1 MPKIQ
6 CEIVREKTTTGDQM
20 MSLYLKAEHD
30 LPQQLK
36 ALFVPANAMPGMHQE
51 FEICRSPANNQIVVI
66 GPRNKGLLTL
76 RGHNAEGHA
85 SEGSIEVNDEHYVP
99 AAAQGVAPPVGPAE
113 GPERDGG
120 RGGGGGRRGNDN
132 GRDKVEVSGSISLNR
147 AADVATRGRFLRD
160 AVKRSSEAMS
170 FSRFNR
176 FVELAFCDDP
186 VDGTREGGV
195 KNSLL
200 DALAEREGSSS
211 TYRVDSFERLKLVAE
226 IFVLANSVALPS
238 KYDASLSLADP
249 ARQISDMTAYLDGD
263 TVLPYLRIIYDRL
276 GLRAP
281 RSLQERPHDEVARC
295 RDILERRSQQPCFIE
310 LIWSYWHEEAMQAQ
324 TMAAISQRFQNRRAP
339 NDRDPLLQ
347 LEIDPLRPLNHL
359 LWKYAQGEDD
369 RLSVLRRAHEY
380 EHEYGFPLQGKA
392 VSPLRP
398 ADRRSKF
405 LEAFHNLLYRCVQFY
420 KEDDDTT
427 HVADGFS
434 VLNALKETHYVLS
447 HGAHNQFGDLPAT
460 ARQEMLIE
468 QWILSRPE
476 MREFLGSRPMVA
488 YPEAWMDKVDTVKTL
503 KGWNDVS
510 VVHFH
515 DLAVFGEIL
524 LLTIRWDRW
533 SEISDP
539 DEGKQWAREL
549 RPQVQGYIHA
559 LRATLGVDLAA
570 EITSSREEGDRY
582 LPPSVH
588 LLRRLKAQTAAR

>member
-20 MSLYLKAEHD
+20 MSLYLRSQHD
-30 LPQQLK
+30 LPQHLE
-36 ALFVPANAMPGMHQE
+36 ALFLPHDAVSGIHQK
-51 FEICRSPANNQIVVI
+51 FEIWRSPANNNQIVVI
-66 GPRNKGLLTL
+66 GPRNRGILTL
-76 RGHNAEGHA
+76 RGHNAEGIA
-85 SEGSIEVNDEHYVP
+85 SEGNIEVNHELWVAGAAHG
-99 AAAQGVAPPVGPAE
+99 AAAAAAMAGE
-113 GPERDGG
+113 PEDGGTRGG
-120 RGGGGGRRGNDN
+120 RGGGRRGD
-132 GRDKVEVSGSISLNR
+132 DQPPKVEVTGSLSLNR
-147 AADVATRGRFLRD
+147 AAEVSTRGRHLRD
-160 AVKRSSEAMS
+160 AVKRTSEAMS
-170 FSRFNR
+170 FPRFSRF
-176 FVELAFCDDP
+176 VDLAFCDDP
-186 VDGTREGGV
+186 VGARETDV
-195 KNSLL
+195 KKSLL
-200 DALAEREGSSS
+200 DVLADREGSSA
-211 TYRVDSFERLKLVAE
+211 TYRVDSFERLKVVAE
-226 IFVLANSVALPS
+226 IFVLANSAAIPTS
-238 KYDASLSLADP
+238 DEAKLSLVNP
-249 ARQISDMTAYLDGD
+249 TPKSQDMAAYLGDD

-276 GLRAP
+276 GIRPP
-281 RSLQERPHDEVARC
+281 RSLQEQSDVRVERC

-339 NDRDPLLQ
+339 NERDPLLQ

-359 LWKYAQGEDD
+359 LWKYAQGDDD

-392 VSPLRP
+392 VSPLRV

-427 HVADGFS
+427 HVADGFA
-434 VLNALKETHYVLS
+434 VLNSLKETHYVLS
-447 HGAHNQFGDLPAT
+447 HGAHNQFGDLPTT

-476 MREFLGSRPMVA
+476 MREFLGGRPMVA
-488 YPEAWMDKVDTVKTL
+488 YPETWMDRVDTVKTL